1 MGRNSG
7 INFEGFVSVCGSYV
21 VVDVADDVGEEDKDF
36 QKNILDVVA
45 KAMEA
50 PLRRHLEDLSTMI
63 Q

>member
-1 MGRNSG
+1 M
-7 INFEGFVSVCGSYV
+7 CGSYV